1 MQSYTSAN
9 TSINKNKLP
18 KLFGKLMFWP
28 DQVNLDYGGGKYDN
42 VTEWM
47 WTFFHASNLVYDP
60 FNRSKEHN
68 KMVEDYVI
76 ANHVDSVTMSNVLNV
91 IDSQEARIAAL
102 LAAKEALKPERPLYI
117 TVYEGDRSGIG
128 KTTKDDCY
136 QQNKPLRWY
145 LPEVEAV
152 FGNARIRNGMI
163 IAIK

>member
-18 KLFGKLMFWP
+18 RLFGKLRFSP
-28 DQVNLDYGGGKYDN
+28 DHVNLDYGGGKYDN

-47 WTFFHASNLVYDP
+47 KALWGATNLVYDP
-60 FNRSKEHN
+60 YNRSKEHN
-68 KMVEDYVI
+68 KSVEDYVI
-76 ANHVDSVTMSNVLNV
+76 ANKADSVTMSNVLNV

-128 KTTKDDCY
+128 RATKDDCY

-152 FGNARIRNGMI
+152 FRNARIENGMI